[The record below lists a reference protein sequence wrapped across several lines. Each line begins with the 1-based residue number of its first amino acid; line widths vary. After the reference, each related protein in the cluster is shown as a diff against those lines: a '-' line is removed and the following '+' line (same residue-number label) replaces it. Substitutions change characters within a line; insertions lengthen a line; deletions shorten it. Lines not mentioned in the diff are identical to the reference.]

1 MIKDHIPSNII
12 PRTFPGITLDEVE
25 ELIAFSEIREYPADT
40 VICQEG
46 ALEDTFYLILD
57 GEVRVSKMIN
67 NMETRLLKTL
77 RLGDFFGEMALIQN
91 APRTATVK
99 SVTPLVVLEINKE
112 SFNRILKHSSS
123 VSIALVREISRRLR
137 ENDTMAIEDL
147 RMRARELADAYQ
159 KLAEEEV
166 IRRDLLANLAHLLRT
181 PLMSAGGF
189 LQLIQKSAVPAE
201 QIPGAIDTINRNVQ
215 QISSLVN
222 DILFIQ
228 EMDLILEKFQAVD
241 LLALARA
248 VLARYQDKA
257 QEKGIKLR
265 LSPGRSVPSVSGDAG
280 HLERALIALVDN
292 AIKFSPDGGR
302 VAIRLGQRAGM
313 VFVAVSDTGIGILPE
328 YLPHIFDRFY
338 HVDRSGDQLF
348 EGLGLGLAITRQ
360 VIEQHKGKLEVA
372 STPGKGSTFTLWLR
386 AWKDGGGARGRKKG

>member
-1 MIKDHIPSNII
+1 MIKDHIPSSII

-25 ELIAFSEIREYPADT
+25 ELIAFSEIREYPADI

-91 APRTATVK
+91 VPRTATVK

-112 SFNRILKHSSS
+112 AFNRILKHSSS

-166 IRRDLLANLAHLLRT
+166 IRRDLLTNLAHLLRT

-189 LQLIQKSAVPAE
+189 LQLIQKGAVPPE
-201 QIPGAIDTINRNVQ
+201 QIPGTMDTISRNVQ

-228 EMDLILEKFQAVD
+228 EMDLILGKFQAVD
-241 LLALARA
+241 MLALARA

-257 QEKGIKLR
+257 KEKGIKLN
-265 LSPGRSVPSVSGDAG
+265 LFPGRSVPPISGDAG

-292 AIKFSPDGGR
+292 AVKFSPDGGR

-313 VFVAVSDTGIGILPE
+313 VSVAVSDTGIGILPE

-338 HVDRSGDQLF
+338 HVDRSSDQLF

-360 VIEQHKGKLEVA
+360 VIEQHKGKLEVT
-372 STPGKGSTFTLWLR
+372 STPGKGSTFTMRLR
-386 AWKDGGGARGRKKG
+386 VWKDESGV

>member
-1 MIKDHIPSNII
+1 MIKDHIPSSII

-25 ELIAFSEIREYPADT
+25 ELIAFSEIREYPADI

-91 APRTATVK
+91 VPRTATVK

-112 SFNRILKHSSS
+112 AFNRILKHSSS

-166 IRRDLLANLAHLLRT
+166 IRRDLLTNLAHLLRT

-189 LQLIQKSAVPAE
+189 LQLIQKGAVPSE
-201 QIPGAIDTINRNVQ
+201 QIPGTIDTISRNVQ

-228 EMDLILEKFQAVD
+228 EMDLILGKFQAVD
-241 LLALARA
+241 MLALARA

-257 QEKGIKLR
+257 KEKGIKLN
-265 LSPGRSVPSVSGDAG
+265 LFPGHSVPPVSGDAG

-292 AIKFSPDGGR
+292 AVKFSPDGGR

-313 VFVAVSDTGIGILPE
+313 VSVAVSDTGIGILPE

-338 HVDRSGDQLF
+338 HVDRSSVQLF

-360 VIEQHKGKLEVA
+360 VIEQHKGKLEVT
-372 STPGKGSTFTLWLR
+372 STPGKGSTFNMRLR
-386 AWKDGGGARGRKKG
+386 VWKDESGV

>member
-1 MIKDHIPSNII
+1 MIKDHIPSSII

-25 ELIAFSEIREYPADT
+25 ELIAFSEIREYPADI

-91 APRTATVK
+91 VPRTATVK

-112 SFNRILKHSSS
+112 AFNRILKHSSS

-166 IRRDLLANLAHLLRT
+166 IRRDLLTNLAHLLRT

-189 LQLIQKSAVPAE
+189 LQLIQKGAVPPE
-201 QIPGAIDTINRNVQ
+201 QIPGTMDTISRNVQ

-228 EMDLILEKFQAVD
+228 EMDLILGKFQAVD
-241 LLALARA
+241 MLALARA

-257 QEKGIKLR
+257 REKGIKLN
-265 LSPGRSVPSVSGDAG
+265 LFPGRSVPPISGDAG

-292 AIKFSPDGGR
+292 AVKFSPDGGR

-313 VFVAVSDTGIGILPE
+313 VSVAVSDTGIGILPE

-338 HVDRSGDQLF
+338 HVDRSSDQLF

-360 VIEQHKGKLEVA
+360 VIEQHKGKLEVT
-372 STPGKGSTFTLWLR
+372 STPGKGSTFTMRLR
-386 AWKDGGGARGRKKG
+386 VWKDESGV

>member
-1 MIKDHIPSNII
+1 MIKDHIPSSII

-25 ELIAFSEIREYPADT
+25 ELIAFSEIREYPADI

-91 APRTATVK
+91 VPRTATVK

-112 SFNRILKHSSS
+112 AFNRILKHSSS

-166 IRRDLLANLAHLLRT
+166 IRRDLLTNLAHLLRT

-189 LQLIQKSAVPAE
+189 LQLIQKGAVPPE
-201 QIPGAIDTINRNVQ
+201 QIPGTMDTISRNVQ

-228 EMDLILEKFQAVD
+228 EMDLILGKFQAVD
-241 LLALARA
+241 MLALARA

-257 QEKGIKLR
+257 KEKGIKLN
-265 LSPGRSVPSVSGDAG
+265 LFPGRSVPPVSGDAG

-292 AIKFSPDGGR
+292 AVKFSPDGGR

-313 VFVAVSDTGIGILPE
+313 VSVAVSDTGIGILPE

-338 HVDRSGDQLF
+338 HVDRSSDQLF

-360 VIEQHKGKLEVA
+360 VIEQHKGKLEVT
-372 STPGKGSTFTLWLR
+372 STPGKGSTFTMRLR
-386 AWKDGGGARGRKKG
+386 VWKDESGV